1 MNFINGYVFWI
12 LPFVLAAMV
21 IVYFHANTR
30 RRAALKMVTGNRPE
44 AAASVHLSEFKR
56 GWRFVLLLAVI
67 ALLGIAVARP
77 WWGQRLIPYESK
89 GRDLLFVFDVSKS
102 MLATDIAPSRL
113 AHARMLV
120 NDLVQK
126 TGGDRFG
133 LIAFAGTAFLECPLT
148 SDKTSFEQYINELS
162 PDSIPVGGTNLE
174 QALNT
179 AVAAFD
185 AAEGNHRA
193 IILITDGDELSGDT
207 GRSLAKLKEQDI
219 PLFVVGLGDPN
230 VPALVPE
237 SGGGATVFK
246 RDRSGELVKSKLN
259 EPLLEK
265 IALESGGI
273 YVRSTVTDNG
283 EQTLLS
289 AIRKLTPDTVG
300 SGERTLPIER
310 FHYFLLAALVLFFLY
325 LFLSERPNKY
335 HSPGVAVW
343 LLLGVLP
350 WIAAAAP
357 AAETALPGA
366 AEPEAAAELPAGELL
381 PASAVEAYNQALELQ
396 KNSSKDA
403 IKLYENAINAA
414 DSQPVVR
421 QHSFHNLAVAEHS
434 QARRI
439 LETVAQQLK
448 SEDLDGSLKSLS
460 EAARQLDKA
469 EELYVKSLSI
479 KPTGPVTPEQR
490 QEWQEVEELTARQQ
504 QQLLD
509 DRENIENLKKAIE
522 ELKKQQ
528 QEAQQQTQQ
537 AQQQNQQQQSQDQ
550 QQSQE
555 QNQQDQQQSQQQ
567 NQQQQQNADNQQN
580 QDQQQSQQQ
589 NQQDQQ
595 QGADNQQSQDQQQ
608 SQQQQNADNQQQQSQ
623 DQQQG
628 ADDQSNQD
636 RQDSQDQQSRPD
648 QQNAEPQNQQQGAEQ
663 SQLNDAMQQA
673 REAVKEL
680 QKQAENL
687 QQRTLQENARQAEE
701 NLREAE
707 AAQQQQDYRSAD
719 EKLQEALQKLGMN
732 QEDQSESRQQEQEKK
747 ESEDGSGQQPPEPP
761 QPSENNQSGQQ
772 LPQQPGTEAAGQA
785 GSEEEPPEIDPA
797 QAKAILEMM
806 ARQEQELRDQI
817 KAARQRAGRL
827 QEVEKDW

>member
-555 QNQQDQQQSQQQ
+555 QNQQQSQE
-567 NQQQQQNADNQQN
+567 
-580 QDQQQSQQQ
+580 Q

>member
-237 SGGGATVFK
+237 SGAVATVFK

-537 AQQQNQQQQSQDQ
+537 AQQQNQQQQNADN

-555 QNQQDQQQSQQQ
+555 QNQQQQQNADNQQSQDQQQSQQQ
-567 NQQQQQNADNQQN
+567 NQQQQQ
-580 QDQQQSQQQ
+580 
-589 NQQDQQ
+589 
-595 QGADNQQSQDQQQ
+595 SQDQQQ
-608 SQQQQNADNQQQQSQ
+608 SQQQQNDDKQQQQSQ

-673 REAVKEL
+673 QEAVKEL

-732 QEDQSESRQQEQEKK
+732 QEDQAESRQQEQEKK

-761 QPSENNQSGQQ
+761 QPSENNQSDQQ

>member
-113 AHARMLV
+113 PHARMLV

-237 SGGGATVFK
+237 SGAVATVFK

-537 AQQQNQQQQSQDQ
+537 AQQQNQQQQNADN

-555 QNQQDQQQSQQQ
+555 QNQQQH
-567 NQQQQQNADNQQN
+567 QNADN
-580 QDQQQSQQQ
+580 
-589 NQQDQQ
+589 
-595 QGADNQQSQDQQQ
+595 
-608 SQQQQNADNQQQQSQ
+608 QQSQ

-673 REAVKEL
+673 QEAVKEL

-701 NLREAE
+701 NLR
-707 AAQQQQDYRSAD
+707 
-719 EKLQEALQKLGMN
+719 
-732 QEDQSESRQQEQEKK
+732 
-747 ESEDGSGQQPPEPP
+747 
-761 QPSENNQSGQQ
+761 
-772 LPQQPGTEAAGQA
+772 
-785 GSEEEPPEIDPA
+785 
-797 QAKAILEMM
+797 
-806 ARQEQELRDQI
+806 
-817 KAARQRAGRL
+817 
-827 QEVEKDW
+827 